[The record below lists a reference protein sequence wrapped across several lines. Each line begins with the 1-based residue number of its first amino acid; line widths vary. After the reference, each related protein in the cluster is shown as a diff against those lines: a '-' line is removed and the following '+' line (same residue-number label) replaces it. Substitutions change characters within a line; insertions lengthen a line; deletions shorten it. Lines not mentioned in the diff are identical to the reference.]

1 MNYSFVS
8 TCLSESFWQPDFL
21 LLSMPFHCHPYLYTS
36 WSVFPLFLSLFL
48 GVRSLSS
55 STFYPYSRR
64 AGISSRVVALTGVSR
79 ALDLTEPPQP
89 PSLSSIYLNYFAS
102 LPSLMTLTHLW
113 MQCNSW
119 SLKSLRFMKIQRYS
133 LLVTLMTYLR
143 EK

>member
-1 MNYSFVS
+1 
-8 TCLSESFWQPDFL
+8 
-21 LLSMPFHCHPYLYTS
+21 MPFHCHPYLYTS

-89 PSLSSIYLNYFAS
+89 PLLIFYILELFCLSTFSDDSNPLMNAVQLMVSEVLTFHENTEIFPSGDSYDISSGKIIPPRAS
-102 LPSLMTLTHLW
+102 HLSLMG
-113 MQCNSW
+113 
-119 SLKSLRFMKIQRYS
+119 
-133 LLVTLMTYLR
+133 YLS
-143 EK
+143 